1 MDGDAGWSTGGA
13 SSSLREAAAPRG
25 SSGASSD
32 PPPTSCDSAT
42 SGWRSMDA
50 RKSPGRPRNPAPCT
64 VLPMMGEPRATRMA
78 IMKSRSTPPELCTIS
93 RSAWHSA
100 SVAGPAGT
108 PVGVAAAVS
117 DADIAS
123 SWTVTS
129 DSSTPAVSPPAVAS
143 VSSRP
148 SSGLTA
154 EPVAGEDTKLLA
166 MRLKFQREVSVAPP
180 PALSAATG
188 SGSSPLMRC
197 SSGESGDT
205 CITMTSPAMSGV
217 WPMMPCS

>member
-1 MDGDAGWSTGGA
+1 MSSRAARSRTSIYPRGPRSTPSACPGP
-13 SSSLREAAAPRG
+13 LREAAAPRG

-154 EPVAGEDTKLLA
+154 EPVAGEAQEDEGGVAAQHLALRRSVFPSLPRAVRAMDGTKW
-166 MRLKFQREVSVAPP
+166 
-180 PALSAATG
+180 
-188 SGSSPLMRC
+188 SP
-197 SSGESGDT
+197 
-205 CITMTSPAMSGV
+205 
-217 WPMMPCS
+217 